1 MGDKDTELGV
11 LIDRLTSRDNKHN
24 QYAEL
29 FESIQ
34 PNDLSGSNGSTDS
47 ENTAVLEALKLENN
61 EKDHNIEDLKER
73 IEVMT
78 KNVEKLNDEL
88 ISTNIE
94 NNVLQDKFD
103 TLNEEYNKLV
113 QRWLKKV
120 QKEADEMNK
129 NVENLNNSKK

>member
-1 MGDKDTELGV
+1 MTGKGEELDV
-11 LIDRLTSRDNKHN
+11 LVDRLVERDKKYN

-29 FESIQ
+29 FEAVK
-34 PNDLSGSNGSTDS
+34 PNELANNNDGTAI
-47 ENTAVLEALKLENN
+47 ENTAILDTLKLENT
-61 EKDHNIEDLKER
+61 EKDHDIEDLKER

-78 KNVEKLNDEL
+78 KNVERLNDEL

-120 QKEADEMNK
+120 QKEADEMNE
-129 NVENLNNSKK
+129 NVENLNNSK